1 MFKYLFIYLFK
12 CLFIY
17 LFMQFNID
25 VNEGRLTNVG
35 GPKDTH
41 RLCAAAA
48 AAAAAGPTRA
58 GSFLSGFTASRST
71 FS

>member
-1 MFKYLFIYLFK
+1 M
-12 CLFIY
+12 FIY
-17 LFMQFNID
+17 LFMHFNID
-25 VNEGRLTNVG
+25 LNEGRLTNVG

-48 AAAAAGPTRA
+48 AGPTRA
-58 GSFLSGFTASRST
+58 GSFLSGFIASRST